1 MSLDYP
7 ASDESN
13 NNRNKQLFGCVAMKL
28 EGEVWT
34 GVEIMED
41 QHSQE
46 LQLCCLRR
54 VEENAPPADNAFA

>member
-1 MSLDYP
+1 
-7 ASDESN
+7 
-13 NNRNKQLFGCVAMKL
+13 MKL

-46 LQLCCLRR
+46 LNSIIGG
-54 VEENAPPADNAFA
+54 VEENVPPADNVFA

>member
-1 MSLDYP
+1 MSLEYP

-13 NNRNKQLFGCVAMKL
+13 NNRHKQLFGCVAMKL

-41 QHSQE
+41 QQSQE
-46 LQLCCLRR
+46 LRLC
-54 VEENAPPADNAFA
+54 